1 VAKLSDLPSW
11 LKPFAADELKEEE
24 RRQKLI
30 ERRKKR
36 FDGIVAR
43 YEQIGDLLIEF
54 NDIAQN
60 LTATIPGI
68 TSAMVAQRLVS
79 SAKLGAFPTPRT
91 GFGREP
97 NRSAV
102 RGLVDLYSLY
112 AEPPF
117 PPGQY
122 PLRPSLLTIEA
133 APLAMRARRSI
144 LIQWLRS
151 QGWPVR
157 SLQSGRGNAAY
168 DDAALV
174 ARAWKIYPTLPRP
187 SKRRAAR
194 AVVDEIREQS
204 PATIK
209 AGDQQAWINRIRK
222 KM

>member
-1 VAKLSDLPSW
+1 MDKLPEFPPR
-11 LKPFAADELKEEE
+11 LKPFATDELAEEE

-30 ERRKKR
+30 ARRKKR

-43 YEQIGDLLIEF
+43 YEQIGDPLIEL

-60 LTATIPGI
+60 LAATLPGV

-102 RGLVDLYSLY
+102 RGLIDLYSLY
-112 AEPPF
+112 EVPPF
-117 PPGQY
+117 PPSQY

-168 DDAALV
+168 DDTALV
-174 ARAWKIYPTLPRP
+174 ARAWEIYTTLPQR
-187 SKRRAAR
+187 SKRAAAR
-194 AVVDEIREQS
+194 AVVDEVE
-204 PATIK
+204 TIK
-209 AGDQQAWINRIRK
+209 EGEQQAWINRIRK